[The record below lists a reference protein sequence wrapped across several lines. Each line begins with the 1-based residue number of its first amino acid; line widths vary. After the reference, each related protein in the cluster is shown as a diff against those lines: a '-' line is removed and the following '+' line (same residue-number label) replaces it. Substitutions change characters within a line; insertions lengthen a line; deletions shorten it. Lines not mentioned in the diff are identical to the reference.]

1 MKTILI
7 LLFQTLVVCVYASGL
22 SISEPII
29 YIDENESYAV
39 LNVSWENGWNNERNN
54 DAVWLFFKLLR
65 GENGYR
71 HAKVNAE
78 GHLINTLDPAQEVNI
93 GYTVPADGTGIFIY
107 PQSAFRGNI
116 NLSVKIVLD
125 TESARNRNTRNAL
138 FKAYAIEM
146 VRIPEGGFFLGDRD
160 TSALKRGSFYRSDA
174 NGDYDG
180 LYELRAEA
188 QEVKIAPEEGSL
200 YYQAPRGY
208 EGDQKGTIPA
218 AFPKGVEEFYIMKY
232 EPTQGQYVDFLNS
245 LSEQQSHNR
254 ANFGG
259 KNYYRERGSIEI
271 KNGVYNAGYPNA
283 TCNFMSWDDAMAY
296 ADWAGLSPMTE
307 FEFTKASRGTER
319 PEDGWD
325 FPWGSNS
332 KLGIQRSIS
341 KNGELI
347 MLNNWEESRLTDETK
362 EVFAGSYYWVMD
374 MAGSLWERVITVG
387 DEKGRK
393 FEGTHGDGY
402 LSDYGFA
409 TNEDWPKG
417 IEETGG
423 FGFRGGGFYTFGRYY
438 HDFNPYSPISFRPYG
453 GWSGG
458 SRKNAYGARFVKRVE

>member
-1 MKTILI
+1 M
-7 LLFQTLVVCVYASGL
+7 
-22 SISEPII
+22 SISEPIL

-39 LNVSWENGWNNERNN
+39 LNVSWENGWDNERNN

-78 GHLINTLDPAQEVNI
+78 GHLINTLDPKQEVNI

-107 PQSAFRGNI
+107 PQSTFRGNI

-125 TESARNRNTRNAL
+125 TESVRNRNTRNAL

-160 TSALKRGSFYRSDA
+160 TSALKYGSFYRSDA

-180 LYELRAEA
+180 LYELHAET
-188 QEVKIAPEEGSL
+188 QNIKIAPEEGSL
-200 YYQAPRGY
+200 YYQAPEGY
-208 EGDQKGTIPA
+208 EGDQKGAIPE
-218 AFPKGVEEFYIMKY
+218 AFPKGVEEYYIMKY
-232 EPTQGQYVDFLNS
+232 EPTQSQYADFLNS

-271 KNGVYNAGYPNA
+271 KNGVYSAGYPNA

-296 ADWAGLSPMTE
+296 ADWEESGLS
-307 FEFTKASRGTER
+307 
-319 PEDGWD
+319 
-325 FPWGSNS
+325 
-332 KLGIQRSIS
+332 
-341 KNGELI
+341 
-347 MLNNWEESRLTDETK
+347 DETK

-387 DEKGRK
+387 DEKGRN

-438 HDFNPYSPISFRPYG
+438 HDFNPYSPVAFRPYG